1 MRQGLADHNPVIGTE
16 APAED
21 RRRDRV
27 LSPAEMVA
35 VWKACDGRGEFGV
48 IVRLLMLTGARRDEV
63 AGLRRPELDLDR
75 ALWILPAA
83 RSKNGLEHEVPL
95 SRQALAQLATRDRV
109 GLCVFGRRGR
119 SPFSGFSR
127 SKERLDR
134 ELGETVAPWT
144 LHDIRRSVV
153 THMVELGIT
162 PHVVEACINHV
173 SGHRAGVVGTYNRA
187 TYREPKQAALQAWA
201 DHLEAPVDGREP
213 AGNVVTIQRGAA

>member
-16 APAED
+16 APAEE

-27 LSPAEMVA
+27 LSPAELVA

-109 GLCVFGRRGR
+109 GLFVFGRRGR
-119 SPFSGFSR
+119 SRSLDSRDPRSG
-127 SKERLDR
+127 
-134 ELGETVAPWT
+134 WT
-144 LHDIRRSVV
+144 GSSARRSRHGHCM
-153 THMVELGIT
+153 T
-162 PHVVEACINHV
+162 
-173 SGHRAGVVGTYNRA
+173 SG
-187 TYREPKQAALQAWA
+187 ALW
-201 DHLEAPVDGREP
+201 
-213 AGNVVTIQRGAA
+213 